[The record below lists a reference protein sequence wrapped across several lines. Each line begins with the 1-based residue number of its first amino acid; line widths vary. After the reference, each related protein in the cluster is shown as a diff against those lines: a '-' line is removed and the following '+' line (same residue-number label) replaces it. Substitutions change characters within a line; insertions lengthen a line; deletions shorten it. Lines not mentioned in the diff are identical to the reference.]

1 MDDPPASTVLC
12 QVTDGVAEI
21 TLNRPEKLNALTA
34 ASFAELRGHLDALA
48 ARDDV
53 RVLVLAGAGR
63 SFCAGHDLSSLA
75 AGDALESRYDEAA
88 TIDALEAFPAP
99 TIAKIHGHCFTGGL
113 ELALG
118 CDLLIAA
125 DSAQIGDT
133 HTAWGLAP
141 VWGMSVRL
149 PERIGRS
156 RAKELSFTSR
166 RIDGRI
172 AAAIGLVDRSVPD
185 TALDGTVAALVAEIL
200 ACSGDA
206 NRIVKRLYADS
217 ASRPRTEALLH
228 EREMPYGIAADAAE
242 RLAR

>member
-1 MDDPPASTVLC
+1 MEPTVLC
-12 QVTDGVAEI
+12 EVTDGVARL
-21 TLNRPEKLNALTA
+21 TLNRPDKLNALTA
-34 ASFAELRGHLDALA
+34 ASFTELRAHLETLS

-53 RVLVLAGAGR
+53 AVLVLAGAGR
-63 SFCAGHDLSSLA
+63 SFCAGHDLAALA
-75 AGDALESRYDEAA
+75 EGDALESRYDEAE
-88 TIDALEAFPAP
+88 TVDLLEAFPSP

-125 DSAQIGDT
+125 DDAQIGDT

-149 PERIGRS
+149 PERVGRS

-185 TALDGTVAALVAEIL
+185 IALDGTVDALVAEIR
-200 ACSGDA
+200 ACSSGA
-206 NRIVKRLYADS
+206 NRIVKRLYAD
-217 ASRPRTEALLH
+217 AAARPRTEALLN
-228 EREMPYGIAADAAE
+228 ERDMPYGIAADAAE
-242 RLAR
+242 RLTP